1 MVKLLLYW
9 SKRCPL
15 SLDCYRN
22 IKNSGT
28 EKNFNLLQIEELV
41 QKNFK
46 IPPRITVTPTLI
58 VIDDDGGYYIYEGRN
73 VVKELEKQIKSLVYL
88 SQYNSL
94 LSKREEDSKKKSTSE
109 NGESQQVVNPRRDVT
124 PSNEEIEST
133 VLQQLSRDS
142 YEHNR
147 NNFQAPAD
155 GDKCVHAIF
164 HPSTKSLGNHVKTTD
179 FRKKVDAHSLGIQT
193 TETGAVV
200 QGAKDDSLIVRDVG
214 K

>member
-1 MVKLLLYW
+1 M
-9 SKRCPL
+9 
-15 SLDCYRN
+15 
-22 IKNSGT
+22 
-28 EKNFNLLQIEELV
+28 
-41 QKNFK
+41 
-46 IPPRITVTPTLI
+46 
-58 VIDDDGGYYIYEGRN
+58 
-73 VVKELEKQIKSLVYL
+73 
-88 SQYNSL
+88 
-94 LSKREEDSKKKSTSE
+94 
-109 NGESQQVVNPRRDVT
+109 NPRRDAT

-133 VLQQLSRDS
+133 VLRQLSKDS

-155 GDKCVHAIF
+155 GDKYAHAIF